1 MHALQDESMQLDS
14 RMKELKDNSD
24 RSLALESLLEGEA
37 TIVMVRVAV
46 AELPGAGQAA
56 EEMMAPLLEAGALE
70 KANIP
75 KDVPDFFVEE
85 LFFPYVEGTA
95 YVRSALKKGGW
106 TAVDRLW
113 KSPPTSSSEIMHGPG
128 VPAPV
133 ENLLP
138 RSLDALAPQ
147 GYRLLYV
154 DTLGEWTLRY
164 LLRRTLTAEEADKA
178 AAEWR
183 GDRIAFFNAGRSV
196 AYVWR
201 IRCDG
206 PGSAER
212 LAATFLKARKGAKSE
227 PAVERRASEVIVT
240 FGYAKTPA

>member
-1 MHALQDESMQLDS
+1 
-14 RMKELKDNSD
+14 
-24 RSLALESLLEGEA
+24 
-37 TIVMVRVAV
+37 
-46 AELPGAGQAA
+46 
-56 EEMMAPLLEAGALE
+56 MMAPLLQAGALE

-95 YVRSALKKGGW
+95 YVRAALKRGSW

-113 KSPPTSSSEIMHGPG
+113 KSPPTSSAEILHGPG
-128 VPAPV
+128 VPAPA

-138 RSLDALAPQ
+138 KSFEALTPQ
-147 GYRLLYV
+147 GYRPLYA
-154 DTLGEWTLRY
+154 DTLGEWTIRY
-164 LLRRTLTAEEADKA
+164 LLRRTLPVEEADRA

-183 GDRIAFFNAGRSV
+183 GDRIAFFIAGRSV
-196 AYVWR
+196 AYVWK

-212 LAATFLKARKGAKSE
+212 LAATLLKARKGAKNE
-227 PAVERRASEVIVT
+227 PAIERRASDVILT
-240 FGYAKTPA
+240 LGYAKPPF